1 MTAEETAEPKVQLG
15 WAALDTLK
23 DVFVERIAGFTSF
36 TDPAGNYPKEER
48 EYKDALVALFNRTID
63 ASLFASPIGQAEA
76 ERIADAVW
84 RVLTGRL
91 IGVPQNLMNFR
102 YYTFLSEAAFR
113 QPTGEAESDVVHF
126 ARALGDLLYG
136 PDESAARVER
146 FNAVMWPIWQRRA
159 LTRAVTVSFPTFFLM
174 LHDPA
179 HDIYVRS
186 REFARVSRLLV
197 GYDPLTYDPS
207 ATEALGATAYRQV
220 QAIAR
225 ALYDAF
231 TTWGWQPRDMIDV
244 QTFIFRT
251 QAPAE
256 ANQESI
262 DSPPIHGEQP
272 MSEAFDR
279 ILASLEAT
287 GLHFPPELVANYLLA
302 LQTKRFVI
310 LTGISGTGKTQMAM
324 AVANAFRVKRTQP
337 QVVSSPEG
345 AFEWTV
351 NASTLKY
358 RTMVIPVNVGR
369 RLQLSGL
376 DEQNGTRIPVRF
388 GGQTATQRAWRSPN
402 DGKTMLTHSGL
413 MREWFV
419 RSLKI
424 GDTVFIDVMEDANG
438 EPTGLEF
445 TLPEMAIAEIVVQNR
460 LVLPV
465 RPDWTD
471 NRGLLGWYN
480 PITERYHR
488 TEFLD
493 FLLAA
498 NDEVEAAAAE
508 PGRAAAPF
516 FVILDEMNL
525 ARVEHYF
532 SDFLSAM
539 ESGEPIPLHDDDG
552 AANGDGEGRPV
563 PRRLSV
569 PSNLF
574 ITGTVNID
582 ETTYM
587 FSAKVLDRAFTIEF
601 NDVDLHG
608 LGRAALDGSFDGA
621 FDDAPEDAVSLRLPR
636 MAEALTAPVPV
647 GAGDWTAARA
657 LVDGALADV
666 VLELHGALSP
676 TNRHF
681 GYRVANEIG
690 RYLTLAAAQG
700 DGSAGALRAAL
711 DLALLAKV
719 LPKLHGTQAELGDLI
734 DTLMALAHAHALP
747 RMARKLARMRR
758 RLETQGFTSFI
769 E

>member
-1 MTAEETAEPKVQLG
+1 MTAEVTAEPKVQLG
-15 WAALDTLK
+15 WAALDALK
-23 DVFVERIAGFTSF
+23 GVFIDRIAGFVSF

-48 EYKDALVALFNRTID
+48 DYKDALVALFHRTID
-63 ASLFASPIGQAEA
+63 ASLFAAPIGQAEA
-76 ERIADAVW
+76 ERIADAVL
-84 RVLTGRL
+84 RVLTGRV
-91 IGVPQNLMNFR
+91 IGEPQNLMNFR

-113 QPTGEAESDVVHF
+113 QPTGESESDVVHF
-126 ARALGDLLYG
+126 ARAFGDLLYG
-136 PDESAARVER
+136 PDDSAARVER

-225 ALYDAF
+225 ALCDAF

-244 QTFIFRT
+244 QTFIYRT
-251 QAPAE
+251 QSPAE
-256 ANQESI
+256 AGPESTDSTII
-262 DSPPIHGEQP
+262 DAERP
-272 MSEAFDR
+272 MSEAFNR

-324 AVANAFRVKRTQP
+324 AVAAHFHPDVTSDVPLEPPPGAVLVRVAPSMLRYFNVTVPVALSREMRWPPVDPATNSGRIDVETPIGRLPLAFWKDATRN
-337 QVVSSPEG
+337 S
-345 AFEWTV
+345 TV
-351 NASTLKY
+351 LT
-358 RTMVIPVNVGR
+358 
-369 RLQLSGL
+369 LSG
-376 DEQNGTRIPVRF
+376 R
-388 GGQTATQRAWRSPN
+388 ARAWFTEKCQVGDHLTAQLIRTDDAPFDSLLIGPAALSP
-402 DGKTMLTHSGL
+402 
-413 MREWFV
+413 V
-419 RSLKI
+419 PA
-424 GDTVFIDVMEDANG
+424 VA
-438 EPTGLEF
+438 P
-445 TLPEMAIAEIVVQNR
+445 NR
-460 LVLPV
+460 LVVPV

-498 NDEVEAAAAE
+498 NDEIETAAAE
-508 PGRAAAPF
+508 PGRTAAPF

-539 ESGEPIPLHDDDG
+539 ESGEPIPLHDDDA

-563 PRRLSV
+563 PRRLTV

-608 LGRAALDGSFDGA
+608 LGRAALAGA
-621 FDDAPEDAVSLRLPR
+621 FGGATDAVSLSLPR
-636 MAEALTAPVPV
+636 LGDTLTAPLPV
-647 GAGDWTAARA
+647 GASDWTALRGLA
-657 LVDGALADV
+657 DGAFADV
-666 VLELHGALSP
+666 ILGLHGALAP

-690 RYLTLAAAQG
+690 RYMTLAAMQSG
-700 DGSAGALRAAL
+700 GSAGALRAAL

-734 DTLMALAHAHALP
+734 DTLATLAHAHALP
-747 RMARKLARMRR
+747 RMGQKLARMRR
-758 RLETQGFTSFI
+758 RLESQGFTSFI

>member
-1 MTAEETAEPKVQLG
+1 
-15 WAALDTLK
+15 
-23 DVFVERIAGFTSF
+23 
-36 TDPAGNYPKEER
+36 
-48 EYKDALVALFNRTID
+48 
-63 ASLFASPIGQAEA
+63 
-76 ERIADAVW
+76 
-84 RVLTGRL
+84 
-91 IGVPQNLMNFR
+91 
-102 YYTFLSEAAFR
+102 
-113 QPTGEAESDVVHF
+113 
-126 ARALGDLLYG
+126 
-136 PDESAARVER
+136 
-146 FNAVMWPIWQRRA
+146 
-159 LTRAVTVSFPTFFLM
+159 
-174 LHDPA
+174 
-179 HDIYVRS
+179 
-186 REFARVSRLLV
+186 
-197 GYDPLTYDPS
+197 
-207 ATEALGATAYRQV
+207 
-220 QAIAR
+220 
-225 ALYDAF
+225 
-231 TTWGWQPRDMIDV
+231 
-244 QTFIFRT
+244 
-251 QAPAE
+251 
-256 ANQESI
+256 
-262 DSPPIHGEQP
+262 
-272 MSEAFDR
+272 
-279 ILASLEAT
+279 LEAT

-324 AVANAFRVKRTQP
+324 AVANAFRITRAQP

-358 RTMVIPVNVGR
+358 GTMIVPASVAR
-369 RLQLSGL
+369 RLQLPAL
-376 DEQNGTRIPVRF
+376 DERNGAKIPIRYADNVE
-388 GGQTATQRAWRSPN
+388 QQRVWRSPN
-402 DGKTMLTHSGL
+402 DGTVAVTHSGPV
-413 MREWFV
+413 RQWF
-419 RSLKI
+419 RNTLKV
-424 GDTVFIDVMEDANG
+424 GDKLFIDAMEDENG
-438 EPTGLEF
+438 EPTGIEF
-445 TLPEMAIAEIVVQNR
+445 TRPIMTVAEVVVKNR
-460 LVLPV
+460 LVVPV

-563 PRRLSV
+563 PRRLTV
-569 PSNLF
+569 PPNLF

-608 LGRAALDGSFDGA
+608 LGRAVFDGPFDGA
-621 FDDAPEDAVSLRLPR
+621 TQDAVSLTLPR
-636 MAEALTAPVPV
+636 LADALAAPVPV
-647 GAGDWTAARA
+647 GAGDWTAMR
-657 LVDGALADV
+657 GLADG
-666 VLELHGALSP
+666 VLTNVILDLHGTLAP

-690 RYLTLAAAQG
+690 RYMTLAAAQS
-700 DGSAGALRAAL
+700 DGSAPALRASL

-734 DTLMALAHAHALP
+734 DTLATFARENGLS
-747 RMARKLARMRR
+747 RMGRKLARMRR

>member
-1 MTAEETAEPKVQLG
+1 MTAEVTAEPEVQLG
-15 WAALDTLK
+15 WAALDELK
-23 DVFVERIAGFTSF
+23 GVFVERMGGFVGF
-36 TDPAGNYPKEER
+36 ADPAGDYHNDER
-48 EYKDALVALFNRTID
+48 DYKVALVALLHRMID
-63 ASLFASPIGQAEA
+63 ASLFAAPIGQAEA
-76 ERIADAVW
+76 ERIADAAW
-84 RVLTGRL
+84 RVLTGRV
-91 IGVPQNLMNFR
+91 IGEPQNLMNFR
-102 YYTFLSEAAFR
+102 YYTFLSKTEFR
-113 QPTGEAESDVVHF
+113 QPAGESESDVVHF
-126 ARALGDLLYG
+126 ARAFGDLLFG
-136 PDESAARVER
+136 PDDSAARVER
-146 FNAVMWPIWQRRA
+146 FNAVMWPIWQRYSV
-159 LTRAVTVSFPTFFLM
+159 TKAVTVSFPTFFLM
-174 LHDPA
+174 LQDPVR
-179 HDIYVRS
+179 DIYVRS

-197 GYDPLTYDPS
+197 GYDPLT
-207 ATEALGATAYRQV
+207 AEAFGATAYRQV

-231 TTWGWQPRDMIDV
+231 TTWGWQPQDMIDV

-251 QAPAE
+251 QESAE
-256 ANQESI
+256 AYPGATDAPVI
-262 DSPPIHGEQP
+262 DATSTLPTT
-272 MSEAFDR
+272 SFAR
-279 ILASLEAT
+279 ILASLDAT

-324 AVANAFRVKRTQP
+324 AVAAHFHPDVTSDVPLEPPPGAVLVRVAPYMLRYFNVTVPVALSREMRWPPVDPATNSGRIDVETPIGRLPLAFWKDATRNV
-337 QVVSSPEG
+337 
-345 AFEWTV
+345 TV
-351 NASTLKY
+351 LT
-358 RTMVIPVNVGR
+358 
-369 RLQLSGL
+369 LSG
-376 DEQNGTRIPVRF
+376 R
-388 GGQTATQRAWRSPN
+388 ARAWFTEKCQVGDHLTAQLIRTDDALFDSLLIGPAALSP
-402 DGKTMLTHSGL
+402 
-413 MREWFV
+413 V
-419 RSLKI
+419 P
-424 GDTVFIDVMEDANG
+424 AAA
-438 EPTGLEF
+438 P
-445 TLPEMAIAEIVVQNR
+445 NR
-460 LVLPV
+460 LVVPV

-508 PGRAAAPF
+508 PGRTAAPF

-539 ESGEPIPLHDDDG
+539 ESGEPIPLHDDDA

-563 PRRLSV
+563 PRRLTV

-608 LGRAALDGSFDGA
+608 LGRAALAGA
-621 FDDAPEDAVSLRLPR
+621 FDAATDAVSLSLPR
-636 MAEALTAPVPV
+636 LGDTLTAPVPV
-647 GAGDWTAARA
+647 GASDWTALRGLA
-657 LVDGALADV
+657 DGAFADV
-666 VLELHGALSP
+666 ILGLHGALAP

-690 RYLTLAAAQG
+690 RYMTLAATQSG
-700 DGSAGALRAAL
+700 GNAGALRSAL

-719 LPKLHGTQAELGDLI
+719 LPKLHGTEAELGDLI
-734 DTLMALAHAHALP
+734 DTLASLAQAHALP
-747 RMARKLARMRR
+747 RMGQKLARMRR
-758 RLETQGFTSFI
+758 RLKTQGFTSFI